1 MKLKP
6 TAECISCILRQV
18 LEACE
23 ETGEDPTV
31 RYYALREAIAYLNN
45 VDFDRSDHVRIASDL
60 HRIVREVTGNADPY
74 REVKKMS
81 NRVALEWLSKNGR
94 TLQGSLPFKQAISI
108 AARGNMIDYGAMETT
123 ETPQALIDKAINA
136 RIDSK
141 KVLEVRRLVEE
152 SKHVLYLCDNA
163 GEIAFDKVMVSAIQT
178 LGPEVT
184 VAVRGGP
191 VVNDATIDDA
201 YEVEMT
207 KLAKTITTGSPVSGV
222 LLTDSSP
229 EFLDTFDQSDLIIS
243 KGQGNL
249 ESLINIRRKTTTVYI
264 LKVKCNLIADFL
276 KSQIGA
282 TEIVIQRKREAKR

>member
-1 MKLKP
+1 
-6 TAECISCILRQV
+6 V

-23 ETGEDPTV
+23 ETDEDPTV
-31 RYYALREAIAYLNN
+31 RYNTLREAIAYLNN

-60 HRIVREVTGNADPY
+60 HRIVREVTGNSDPY
-74 REVKKMS
+74 REVKKIS
-81 NRVALEWLSKNGR
+81 NRVALEWLSRNGR
-94 TLQGSLPFKQAISI
+94 TLQGSMPFKQAILI

-123 ETPQALIDKAINA
+123 ETPQALIDKAMDA
-136 RIDSK
+136 RIDSR
-141 KVLEVRRLVEE
+141 KVLELRRLVEGSE
-152 SKHVLYLCDNA
+152 RVLCLCDNA

-191 VVNDATIDDA
+191 VMNDATIDDA
-201 YEVEMT
+201 REVEMT
-207 KLAKTITTGSPVSGV
+207 KLAKTITTGSSVSGV

-282 TEIVIQRKREAKR
+282 TEIVIQRKRQAKR

>member
-23 ETGEDPTV
+23 ETDEDPTV
-31 RYYALREAIAYLNN
+31 RYNALREAIAYLNN

-74 REVKKMS
+74 RELKKMS
-81 NRVALEWLSKNGR
+81 NRVALEWLSRNGR

-123 ETPQALIDKAINA
+123 ETPQVLIDKAMDA
-136 RIDSK
+136 RIDSR
-141 KVLEVRRLVEE
+141 KVLEVRRLVEVSE
-152 SKHVLYLCDNA
+152 RVLYLCDNA

-191 VVNDATIDDA
+191 VMNDATIDDA

-282 TEIVIQRKREAKR
+282 TEIVIQRKRQAKR

>member
-6 TAECISCILRQV
+6 TAECISYLLRQV

-74 REVKKMS
+74 REVKKIS

-94 TLQGSLPFKQAISI
+94 TLQGSMPFRQAISI

-123 ETPQALIDKAINA
+123 ETPQALIDKAMDA

-141 KVLEVRRLVEE
+141 KCWRLGDLWRKASMCFTSATMRVRSRSIRLWYQR
-152 SKHVLYLCDNA
+152 SR
-163 GEIAFDKVMVSAIQT
+163 
-178 LGPEVT
+178 P
-184 VAVRGGP
+184 
-191 VVNDATIDDA
+191 
-201 YEVEMT
+201 
-207 KLAKTITTGSPVSGV
+207 SG
-222 LLTDSSP
+222 
-229 EFLDTFDQSDLIIS
+229 
-243 KGQGNL
+243 
-249 ESLINIRRKTTTVYI
+249 
-264 LKVKCNLIADFL
+264 LK
-276 KSQIGA
+276 
-282 TEIVIQRKREAKR
+282 

>member
-1 MKLKP
+1 
-6 TAECISCILRQV
+6 

-45 VDFDRSDHVRIASDL
+45 VDFDRSDYVRIASDL

-123 ETPQALIDKAINA
+123 ETPQALIDKAMDA

-222 LLTDSSP
+222 RLTDSSP

>member
-23 ETGEDPTV
+23 ETDEDPTV
-31 RYYALREAIAYLNN
+31 RYNALREAIAYLNN

-74 REVKKMS
+74 RELKKMS
-81 NRVALEWLSKNGR
+81 NRVALEWLSRNGR

-123 ETPQALIDKAINA
+123 ETPQALIDKAMDA
-136 RIDSK
+136 RIDSR
-141 KVLEVRRLVEE
+141 KVLEVRRLVEVSE
-152 SKHVLYLCDNA
+152 RVLYLCDNA

-191 VVNDATIDDA
+191 VMNDATIDDA

-282 TEIVIQRKREAKR
+282 TEIVIQRKRQAKR